1 MRNRRR
7 DARHPVVLGTM
18 TFLAYSAM
26 SQLAFGPS
34 GSAVVRDMTFWSQRA
49 FATLLLCSALAC
61 IASAVIRREPL
72 GARTERA
79 GMFGCAVALMFYSL
93 NLPSAV
99 PAWNTTLVVGYG
111 GTALGCAVRAGLVW
125 RMMIRDRQ

>member
-1 MRNRRR
+1 MRNRQR

-18 TFLAYSAM
+18 VFLSYSAV
-26 SQLAFGPS
+26 SQLAFGPT
-34 GSAVVRDMTFWSQRA
+34 GSTVVRDMTFWSQRA
-49 FATLLLCSALAC
+49 FSTLVLCSALAC

-72 GARTERA
+72 GAKTERA

-93 NLPSAV
+93 NLPASA
-99 PAWNTTLVVGYG
+99 PSWNTTLAVGYG